1 MPVFQRV
8 DTRGYYFQWGDTGK
22 KYYFDPSNLVSAA
35 RARQK
40 AHAQGRAVRARQ
52 GAAGELKR

>member
-8 DTRGYYFQWGDTGK
+8 DARGYYFQWGDTGK
-22 KYYFDPSNLVSAA
+22 KYYFDPSSLVSSA

-40 AHAQGRAVRARQ
+40 AHKQGRAVRARQ
-52 GAAGELKR
+52 GAAGEPKR

>member
-8 DTRGYYFQWGDTGK
+8 DERGHYFQWGDTGK
-22 KYYFDPSNLVSAA
+22 KYYFDPSSLVSSA

-40 AHAQGRAVRARQ
+40 AHKQGRAVRARQ
-52 GAAGELKR
+52 GAAGEYKR